1 LVAEPPLF
9 ERRAIVPFVLK
20 ANGGPMTSEVTK
32 AKKNRPSRY
41 RPEFDKVE
49 AIADA
54 VIESDRMDCTARYLV
69 TGRRFANL
77 ETEEIKR
84 RWTEATRNFLIGY
97 GAVNPREMDDLSSE
111 LHLRKAALPHENV
124 RDETAAVARRIEQDD
139 DPEGRARIRDRIR
152 SFRDDLEKRRN

>member
-1 LVAEPPLF
+1 
-9 ERRAIVPFVLK
+9 
-20 ANGGPMTSEVTK
+20 MTSEVTK

-49 AIADA
+49 SIADA

-77 ETEEIKR
+77 ETEEIKQ
-84 RWTEATRNFLIGY
+84 RWTEATRNFLISY
-97 GAVNPREMDDLSSE
+97 GAVNPREMDDLGSE
-111 LHLRKAALPHENV
+111 LGLRKVALPLENV
-124 RDETAAVARRIEQDD
+124 SNEAAAAARRIRHDD
-139 DPEGRARIRDRIR
+139 DPETRAIIRDRIR